1 MDTIVITTENDKTE
15 EPHKF
20 SYRLTNSMTLDG
32 HYICLT
38 NLSMYYTW
46 KNIKASYDNNTFS
59 YRINDKKV
67 DITLRDGSYSI
78 NDINNYM
85 HMIMIGNKDAVKDNY
100 PIGIYQSFTYN
111 KTAITVKP
119 NCELILGIG
128 MAKVLGFSNLTVTN
142 DSHGDLTPKLERVN
156 NILVHCSLAKNNF
169 AKSSSLIYS
178 FVPDGEF
185 GYLLHKEPRF
195 PMWRSARKC
204 SEWSIDV
211 WFTDQKNRPLEI
223 EDDVLIEIQIVP
235 ESFVSNA

>member
-1 MDTIVITTENDKTE
+1 
-15 EPHKF
+15 
-20 SYRLTNSMTLDG
+20 
-32 HYICLT
+32 
-38 NLSMYYTW
+38 MYYTW
-46 KNIKASYDNNTFS
+46 KNIKASYNNNTFS
-59 YRINDKKV
+59 YRINDKQV
-67 DITLRDGSYSI
+67 DITLKDGSYSI
-78 NDINNYM
+78 NDINNYI
-85 HMIMIGNKDAVKDNY
+85 HMIMLAKKDAVKDDY
-100 PIGIYQSFTYN
+100 PISIYQNFTYN
-111 KTAITVKP
+111 KVSITVKP

-169 AKSSSLIYS
+169 AQSSSLIYS

-195 PMWRSARKC
+195 PMWRSARRC

-235 ESFVSNA
+235 KSFVSNA